1 MNFCCVF
8 SILFYSQNMHASQY
22 TMDNCIIYQAA
33 FMSYFI
39 RLNWGNL
46 DGEIGI
52 MKRSLMQKLPKNVKQ
67 FEKML

>member
-1 MNFCCVF
+1 
-8 SILFYSQNMHASQY
+8 
-22 TMDNCIIYQAA
+22 MDNCIIYWAA
-33 FMSYFI
+33 FISYFI

-52 MKRSLMQKLPKNVKQ
+52 MKRSLMQKLRKNVKQ